1 MEITIGQGIG
11 ILGATIFVGVGGW
24 LGYSMKRGIQD
35 ERALTNAREEMSTTT
50 TERIK
55 MRKAISSATIGSAI
69 VDGASA
75 MGLGDLEGLKVMR
88 ENDKPELN
96 GVLGIETIWGEMVA
110 GNDGHG
116 DIGRYMSGWRN
127 QLPKRDLENGER
139 WKLADT

>member
-55 MRKAISSATIGSAI
+55 MRKAISNATIGSEI
-69 VDGASA
+69 GDGTST

-88 ENDKPELN
+88 VNDKPELN
-96 GVLGIETIWGEMVA
+96 GVLGIETIWGEIGT

-116 DIGRYMSGWRN
+116 DIGRCISSWRN
-127 QLPKRDLENGER
+127 QLPERDLENGER
-139 WKLADT
+139 WKLAGT